1 MPEATHTILCVDD
14 EVGILKA
21 LNRLLRRGGYR
32 VLTAE
37 NGEHGLEILKKE
49 PVNLIISDQRM
60 PRMSGTEFLRLSR
73 KIRPDAIQIMLT
85 AYADMNAA
93 TAAINQ
99 GGICKFIL
107 KPWNDAQLLE
117 AIKGELKRYDLER
130 KLEEYERNKEYAI
143 IFGLAKLAESRDPE
157 TGEHLLRVEK
167 YTRLLAE
174 QLATIDK
181 YAHAL
186 TPDWVQN
193 LAQSSV
199 LHDIGKVGIP
209 DAILLKPG
217 PLTTEEWPVMQTHAK
232 IGGETLAASES
243 VLNMGAETFLSLGRE
258 IAYHHHEWHNGEG
271 YPFGLAGEAIPLAAR
286 IVTVADGY
294 DALRSKRPYKEA
306 LPHETVK
313 AIILEDRGRRYH
325 PDVVEAF
332 IDREADFLAIRE
344 ASPE

>member
-1 MPEATHTILCVDD
+1 M
-14 EVGILKA
+14 
-21 LNRLLRRGGYR
+21 
-32 VLTAE
+32 
-37 NGEHGLEILKKE
+37 
-49 PVNLIISDQRM
+49 
-60 PRMSGTEFLRLSR
+60 
-73 KIRPDAIQIMLT
+73 
-85 AYADMNAA
+85 
-93 TAAINQ
+93 
-99 GGICKFIL
+99 

-313 AIILEDRGRRYH
+313 AMILEDRGRRYH